1 MDKTS
6 LPVDIATVA
15 PGPVINQKRYWVGA
29 GLVLVSAFC
38 FALKGI
44 FIKAA
49 YQFGIDTIS
58 LLTLRMVFAMPFY
71 GLILLNLSRLTA
83 IRQQT
88 TPGTTPAT
96 LPLWQW
102 LAIAGCGITGY
113 YFASYFNF
121 LGLVYITAG
130 LERILLFTYPTFVLF
145 LNATFMR
152 RRISRLQWLAL
163 GLTYG
168 GILIA
173 FVGNIGTTRQENL
186 FLGAFWVILSGLVY
200 AVYLVGSDKLIA
212 GVGSQRFTCYAML
225 AATVPTVVHCAVQ
238 NGLTI
243 SHFPASVYALAF
255 GMAVVSTVI
264 PTLLIAEGVRRV
276 GSGNASIINSIGPV
290 FTIVLATT
298 LLHEVFSVWQIV
310 GTALVLS
317 GVFLI
322 GWRGKK

>member
-1 MDKTS
+1 MNNTTA
-6 LPVDIATVA
+6 PVNIATTA
-15 PGPVINQKRYWVGA
+15 PGPAVAQQRYWVGA

-44 FIKAA
+44 FIKTA

-58 LLTLRMVFAMPFY
+58 LLTLRMLFALPFY
-71 GLILLNLSRLTA
+71 VLILLNLGRVSAIQQRHKPVSVSHKLTF
-83 IRQQT
+83 R
-88 TPGTTPAT
+88 
-96 LPLWQW
+96 QW
-102 LAIAGCGITGY
+102 LAVAGCGITGY

-152 RRISRLQWLAL
+152 RRITRLQWLAL
-163 GLTYG
+163 GLTYT
-168 GILIA
+168 GILVA
-173 FVGNIGTTRQENL
+173 FAGNIQSTQQQNV
-186 FLGAFWVILSGLVY
+186 FWGAFWVILSGLVY

-212 GVGSQRFTCYAML
+212 QVGSQRFTCYAML
-225 AATVPTVVHCAVQ
+225 AATVPTILHCAVQ
-238 NGLTI
+238 NGLNL
-243 SHFPASVYALAF
+243 SHFPAPVYGLAF

-264 PTLLIAEGVRRV
+264 PTLLVAEGIRRV

-290 FTIVLATT
+290 FTILLATT
-298 LLHEVFSVWQIV
+298 LLHEVFSVWQIL
-310 GTALVLS
+310 GTMLVLG

>member
-1 MDKTS
+1 MDNAT
-6 LPVDIATVA
+6 LAVDAPSIA
-15 PGPVINQKRYWVGA
+15 PNHPDNQTRYWVGA
-29 GLVLVSAFC
+29 GLVLLSAFC

-58 LLTLRMVFAMPFY
+58 LLTLRMLFSMSFY
-71 GLILLNLSRLTA
+71 VLILLNLKRLAAVQHKTSLVETPVPLTP
-83 IRQQT
+83 RQWF
-88 TPGTTPAT
+88 G
-96 LPLWQW
+96 L
-102 LAIAGCGITGY
+102 AGCGITGY

-145 LNATFMR
+145 LNATVLH
-152 RRISRLQWLAL
+152 RRITRLQWLAL
-163 GLTYG
+163 GLTYA

-173 FVGNIGTTRQENL
+173 FMGNIESTRQQNL

-212 GVGSQRFTCYAML
+212 RVGSQRFTCYAML
-225 AATVPTVVHCAVQ
+225 AATVPTVVHCALQ
-238 NGLTI
+238 NGLNI
-243 SHFPASVYALAF
+243 SHFPMQVYGLAF
-255 GMAVVSTVI
+255 GMAVISTVV
-264 PTLLIAEGVRRV
+264 PTLLIAEGIRRV

-290 FTIVLATT
+290 FTILLATT
-298 LLHEVFSVWQIV
+298 LLHEVFSVWQFL
-310 GTALVLS
+310 GTALVLG

-322 GWRGKK
+322 GWWGKK